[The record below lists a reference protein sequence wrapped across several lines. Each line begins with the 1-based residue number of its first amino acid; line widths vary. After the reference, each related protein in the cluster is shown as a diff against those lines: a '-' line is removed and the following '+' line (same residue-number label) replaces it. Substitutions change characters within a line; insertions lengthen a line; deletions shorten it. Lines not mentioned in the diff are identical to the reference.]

1 MRYLKKSLFKAV
13 VAYVKGV
20 NPKWIDKGVKY
31 PKIDLHSWIENTPT
45 DKESSVREISFI
57 VEAYSNTSYDE
68 AVTMADTIAQGLCEN
83 PIEVEGAEVVSTSYY
98 TADGVAVSAP
108 VKGVNIVK
116 YVYSNGATKT
126 VKFVK

>member
-1 MRYLKKSLFKAV
+1 MKYLKKNLYKAV
-13 VAYVKGV
+13 VFIVKGI

-83 PIEVEGAEVVSTSYY
+83 PIEVEGAEIVSILPDGTEEIEEQDNNNVVLYRQLNRLVVTIKS
-98 TADGVAVSAP
+98 V
-108 VKGVNIVK
+108 
-116 YVYSNGATKT
+116 
-126 VKFVK
+126 

>member
-68 AVTMADTIAQGLCEN
+68 AVTMADTIAQGLCDN
-83 PIEVEGAEVVSTSYY
+83 PIEVEDAEVVSILP
-98 TADGVAVSAP
+98 DGTEEIEEQDNNNVVLYRQLNRLVVTIKS
-108 VKGVNIVK
+108 K
-116 YVYSNGATKT
+116 
-126 VKFVK
+126 